1 MLHNAICVQLV
12 LLQFL
17 EIISECI
24 TRVHEIYQ
32 QCALNGKTVP
42 RQDVATVAETMFL
55 VTKRVPLVNVFFF
68 TKTDEKIERLT
79 CATRGTRDSNCEG

>member
-55 VTKRVPLVNVFFF
+55 VKKRVPLVSVFF

-79 CATRGTRDSNCEG
+79 CAIRGTRDSNCEG

>member
-1 MLHNAICVQLV
+1 MMLHNAICVQLV

-55 VTKRVPLVNVFFF
+55 VTKRVPLVNVFFSL
-68 TKTDEKIERLT
+68 KRMRRLK
-79 CATRGTRDSNCEG
+79 D